1 MDNYI
6 PDFTIRRLNE
16 NSELYEFNYF
26 ISLIQKP
33 QNRNY
38 LCSHK
43 GVNQLNISSYSQMYF
58 NYNEL
63 KNKSVEIYFI
73 VDNNYYEELVEE
85 KDFNENLVDMIY
97 GISIVNLVENSNI
110 ITIELLCKNEN
121 PNIKFLNYK
130 PGEQLLNLMFNNY
143 ENNKMIVIEPLNDRI
158 LNYYINYKK
167 PLIKLFSET
176 GNFLIYGT
184 IQTLK
189 NSSIEDLEFLFLS
202 FASINYF
209 KRLFNYEDETLKQL
223 LSNNMDFIKNELNQ
237 KNSEMLKNYNDIQ
250 QKELN
255 DAFKFRLHSLN
266 YRNVDDILLTQED
279 TQTAGKKR
287 RRKTKGR
294 KTNGRKTNGRKTNG
308 RKTNGRKTNKRITK
322 KE

>member
-1 MDNYI
+1 
-6 PDFTIRRLNE
+6 
-16 NSELYEFNYF
+16 
-26 ISLIQKP
+26 
-33 QNRNY
+33 
-38 LCSHK
+38 
-43 GVNQLNISSYSQMYF
+43 MYF

-63 KNKSVEIYFI
+63 RNKSVEIYFI
-73 VDNNYYEELVEE
+73 VDNNYYDELVEE

-97 GISIVNLVENSNI
+97 GISIVNLVKNSNI

-143 ENNKMIVIEPLNDRI
+143 ENNKIIVIEPLNDRI
-158 LNYYINYKK
+158 LEYYINYKK

-176 GNFLIYGT
+176 SNFLIYGT
-184 IQTLK
+184 TQTLK
-189 NSSIEDLEFLFLS
+189 NLSIEDLEFLFLS

-209 KRLFNYEDETLKQL
+209 KRLFNYDDESLKQL

-237 KNSEMLKNYNDIQ
+237 KHAEMLKNYNDNQ

-255 DAFKFRLHSLN
+255 DAFKFRIGYLN
-266 YRNVDDILLTQED
+266 YRNVDDIIHTQED
-279 TQTAGKKR
+279 AQTGGKKR
-287 RRKTKGR
+287 RRKTKGH
-294 KTNGRKTNGRKTNG
+294 KTKRHKTKRH
-308 RKTNGRKTNKRITK
+308 KTNKRITK

>member
-1 MDNYI
+1 MDTYI
-6 PDFTIRRLNE
+6 PDYTIRHLNE
-16 NSELYEFNYF
+16 NSELYEYNYF

-33 QNRNY
+33 QNRDY

-43 GVNQLNISSYSQMYF
+43 GINQLNIGSYSQMYF
-58 NYNEL
+58 NYNKL
-63 KNKSVEIYFI
+63 KDKSVEICFI

-97 GISIVNLVENSNI
+97 GISIINLVENSNI

-130 PGEQLLNLMFNNY
+130 PGEQLLNFIFNNY
-143 ENNKMIVIEPLNDRI
+143 ENNKIIVIEPLNDSI

-184 IQTLK
+184 TQTLK
-189 NSSIEDLEFLFLS
+189 NLSIEDLEFLFLS

-237 KNSEMLKNYNDIQ
+237 KHAEMLKNYNDLQ

-255 DAFKFRLHSLN
+255 DAFKFRIDFLN

-279 TQTAGKKR
+279 AQTGGKKR

-294 KTNGRKTNGRKTNG
+294 KTKRHKTKRH
-308 RKTNGRKTNKRITK
+308 KTNKRITK
-322 KE
+322 KRIIKKE

>member
-1 MDNYI
+1 
-6 PDFTIRRLNE
+6 
-16 NSELYEFNYF
+16 
-26 ISLIQKP
+26 
-33 QNRNY
+33 
-38 LCSHK
+38 
-43 GVNQLNISSYSQMYF
+43 MYF
-58 NYNEL
+58 NYNKL
-63 KNKSVEIYFI
+63 KDKSVEICFI

-97 GISIVNLVENSNI
+97 GISIINLVENSNI

-130 PGEQLLNLMFNNY
+130 PGEQLLNFIFNNY
-143 ENNKMIVIEPLNDRI
+143 ENNKIIVIEPLNDSI

-184 IQTLK
+184 TQTLK
-189 NSSIEDLEFLFLS
+189 NLSIEDLEFLFLS

-223 LSNNMDFIKNELNQ
+223 LSNNMNFIKNELNQ
-237 KNSEMLKNYNDIQ
+237 KHAEMLKNYNDLQ

-255 DAFKFRLHSLN
+255 DAFKFRIDSLN

-279 TQTAGKKR
+279 AKTGGKKR
-287 RRKTKGR
+287 RRKTKGH
-294 KTNGRKTNGRKTNG
+294 KTKGH
-308 RKTNGRKTNKRITK
+308 KTNKRITK
-322 KE
+322 KRIIKKE

>member
-6 PDFTIRRLNE
+6 PDFKIHHLNE
-16 NSELYEFNYF
+16 NSELYEYNYF

-43 GVNQLNISSYSQMYF
+43 GINQLNISSYSQIYF
-58 NYNEL
+58 NYNKL
-63 KNKSVEIYFI
+63 KDKSVEIYFI

-97 GISIVNLVENSNI
+97 GISIINLVENSNI
-110 ITIELLCKNEN
+110 INIELLCKNEN

-143 ENNKMIVIEPLNDRI
+143 ENNKIIVIEPLNESI

-176 GNFLIYGT
+176 GTFLIYGT
-184 IQTLK
+184 AQTLK
-189 NSSIEDLEFLFLS
+189 NLSIEDLEFLFLS

-209 KRLFNYEDETLKQL
+209 KRLFNYDDETLKQL

-237 KNSEMLKNYNDIQ
+237 KHSEMLTKYNDIQ
-250 QKELN
+250 KKELN
-255 DAFKFRLHSLN
+255 DAFKFRLGSLN

-279 TQTAGKKR
+279 SKIGGKTR
-287 RRKTKGR
+287 RLKTKHRKTKYR
-294 KTNGRKTNGRKTNG
+294 KTK
-308 RKTNGRKTNKRITK
+308 KRNK

>member
-1 MDNYI
+1 MDTYI
-6 PDFTIRRLNE
+6 PDYTIRHLNE
-16 NSELYEFNYF
+16 NSELYEYNYF

-33 QNRNY
+33 QNRDY

-43 GVNQLNISSYSQMYF
+43 GINQLNIGSYSQMYF
-58 NYNEL
+58 NYNKL
-63 KNKSVEIYFI
+63 KDKSVEICFI

-130 PGEQLLNLMFNNY
+130 PGEQLLNFIFNNY
-143 ENNKMIVIEPLNDRI
+143 ENNKIIVIEPLNDSI

-184 IQTLK
+184 TQTLK
-189 NSSIEDLEFLFLS
+189 NLSIEDLEFLFLS

-237 KNSEMLKNYNDIQ
+237 KHSEMLKNYNDLQ

-255 DAFKFRLHSLN
+255 DAFKFRIDSLN

-279 TQTAGKKR
+279 AQTGGKKR
-287 RRKTKGR
+287 RRKTKGH
-294 KTNGRKTNGRKTNG
+294 KTKGHKTKRH
-308 RKTNGRKTNKRITK
+308 KTNKRITK
-322 KE
+322 KRIIKKE

>member
-6 PDFTIRRLNE
+6 PDFTIRHLNE
-16 NSELYEFNYF
+16 NTELYEFNYF

-73 VDNNYYEELVEE
+73 VDNNYYDELVEE

-97 GISIVNLVENSNI
+97 GISIVNLVKNSNI

-143 ENNKMIVIEPLNDRI
+143 ENNKIIIIEPLNEAI

-167 PLIKLFSET
+167 PLIKLFNET

-184 IQTLK
+184 TQTLK
-189 NSSIEDLEFLFLS
+189 NLSIEDLEFIFLS

-223 LSNNMDFIKNELNQ
+223 LSNNMDFIKNELN
-237 KNSEMLKNYNDIQ
+237 KKHSEMLTNYNDIQ

-255 DAFKFRLHSLN
+255 DAFKFRLNSLN

-279 TQTAGKKR
+279 TKTGGKKR
-287 RRKTKGR
+287 RLKTKHRKTKYLKNKDR
-294 KTNGRKTNGRKTNG
+294 KTK
-308 RKTNGRKTNKRITK
+308 KRNK

>member
-1 MDNYI
+1 MDTYI
-6 PDFTIRRLNE
+6 PDYTIRHLNE
-16 NSELYEFNYF
+16 NSELYEYNYF
-26 ISLIQKP
+26 ISLIKKP
-33 QNRNY
+33 QNRDY

-43 GVNQLNISSYSQMYF
+43 GINQLNIGSYSQMYF
-58 NYNEL
+58 NYNKL
-63 KNKSVEIYFI
+63 KDKSVEIYFI
-73 VDNNYYEELVEE
+73 VDNNYYDELVEE
-85 KDFNENLVDMIY
+85 KDFDENLVDMIY
-97 GISIVNLVENSNI
+97 GISIVNLLENSNI

-143 ENNKMIVIEPLNDRI
+143 ENNKIIVIEPLNDRI
-158 LNYYINYKK
+158 LEYYINYKK

-184 IQTLK
+184 TQILK

-209 KRLFNYEDETLKQL
+209 KRLFNYDDESLKQL

-237 KNSEMLKNYNDIQ
+237 KHAEMLKNYNDNQ

-255 DAFKFRLHSLN
+255 DAFKFRIDYLN
-266 YRNVDDILLTQED
+266 YRNVDDIIQTQED
-279 TQTAGKKR
+279 AQTGGKKR
-287 RRKTKGR
+287 RRKTNRR
-294 KTNGRKTNGRKTNG
+294 KTNKLKTKKHTRNK
-308 RKTNGRKTNKRITK
+308 KRITK
-322 KE
+322 KRIIKKE